1 VLAVMPIAQ
10 KDKVLQV
17 SAGATSP
24 RLVNISPYFMTSVAN
39 AALEA
44 DVILAFAKKKLG
56 ATKLA
61 ILYGIDDF
69 GSGGRDAAKATWTKM
84 GGTIVADEGIDPA
97 KADLAAVA
105 AKLVAAQPDAIYVVL
120 AGVAIGTSVKQIR
133 EAGYTKPLLG
143 QQGFEAPE
151 LFSVAG
157 SAANN
162 S

>member
-1 VLAVMPIAQ
+1 
-10 KDKVLQV
+10 
-17 SAGATSP
+17 
-24 RLVNISPYFMTSVAN
+24 PYFMTSVAN

-44 DVILAFAKKKLG
+44 DVILAFAKHKLG
-56 ATKLA
+56 ASKLA
-61 ILYGIDDF
+61 ILYGTDDF
-69 GSGGRDAAKATWTKM
+69 GSGVRDVAKTIWTKG
-84 GGTIVADEGIDPA
+84 GGTIVAEEGIEPA

-105 AKLVAAQPDAIYVVL
+105 TKLMASKPDVIYVVL

-133 EAGYTKPLLG
+133 EAGFTQPLLG

-162 S
+162 SYWTSAATTVAKDKDEAFVAAYKAAFN